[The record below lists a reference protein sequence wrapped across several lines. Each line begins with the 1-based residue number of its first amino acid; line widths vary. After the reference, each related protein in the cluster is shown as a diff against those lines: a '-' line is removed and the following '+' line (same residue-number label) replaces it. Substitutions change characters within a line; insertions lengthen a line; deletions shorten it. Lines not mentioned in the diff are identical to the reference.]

1 LRNGFY
7 DYIPVEGQ
15 LRTMAI
21 DNPNVYIVAVFACCR
36 QIYNPEKDCGMM
48 EIVPKDQ
55 RFYASPEA
63 IEEAEKAAIAE
74 SDADPE
80 LKKER
85 EEEEA
90 ARKAFQEI

>member
-1 LRNGFY
+1 M
-7 DYIPVEGQ
+7 I
-15 LRTMAI
+15 
-21 DNPNVYIVAVFACCR
+21 
-36 QIYNPEKDCGMM
+36 

-74 SDADPE
+74 ADADPE

-85 EEEEA
+85 EEQEKKE
-90 ARKAFQEI
+90 KADMENR